1 MSGLF
6 SCLRQGVLDP
16 VAPVLAGG
24 HADEALED
32 ALKVIGI
39 VVTAG
44 EGNLCDAAVRADQE
58 VLGLA
63 DAAADDVLHRRVAD
77 VLAERMGEVV
87 GVEVQ
92 LGSDGLQGDALAI
105 MGVDVGLDR
114 EPEGFLLRAR
124 RLAVA
129 CEFLRELAE
138 DGAGE
143 LVEYAWSV
151 TGQCQLH
158 SGVKERA
165 DSVKLR
171 VEREL
176 RGVKP
181 PNHLVC
187 PPTRQLEIGNAQARG
202 GEVSVNRRL
211 VVQDAAVEEQHIARR
226 GDVMARVDVEAAAT
240 AGHEDDLGTVLV
252 LMHGARQFAMARVDL
267 ADTAELSPDG
277 DGLRFF
283 LSARDE
289 VL

>member
-16 VAPVLAGG
+16 IASVLAGG
-24 HADEALED
+24 HADKALED
-32 ALKVIGI
+32 ALEVIGI
-39 VVTAG
+39 VVAAG
-44 EGNLCDAAVRADQE
+44 EGNLRYAAVRANQE

-63 DAAADDVLHRRVAD
+63 DAAADDILHRRVAD

-92 LGSDGLQGDALAI
+92 FCSDGLQGDALAI
-105 MGVDVGLDR
+105 MGVDIGLDR

-129 CEFLRELAE
+129 CEFLVELAE

-158 SGVKERA
+158 RGVKERA

-176 RGVKP
+176 WGVKP
-181 PNHLVC
+181 PYHLIC

-226 GDVMARVDVEAAAT
+226 SEVMARVNVEAAAT
-240 AGHEDDLGTVLV
+240 AGHEDDLSAVLV
-252 LMHGARQFAMARVDL
+252 LVHGAWQFAMARIDF
-267 ADTAELSPDG
+267 ADTAELPPCG
-277 DGLRFF
+277 DRLRFF
-283 LSARDE
+283 LPARDE